1 MKKLSQFV
9 KFDFEGFSKG
19 KLYKVTGVEKWDDYD
34 TKVHLGTRLKTV
46 IAKDETPYKQKDG
59 EMVTNL
65 YEQLTFKVP
74 KDIKIPIGS
83 YVVPVNP
90 VAVVYGNYRNQL
102 SVKAD
107 DIRILQQN
115 QR

>member
-65 YEQLTFKVP
+65 YCYSAFYLLPNLLYFRQ
-74 KDIKIPIGS
+74 I
-83 YVVPVNP
+83 
-90 VAVVYGNYRNQL
+90 Q
-102 SVKAD
+102 
-107 DIRILQQN
+107 
-115 QR
+115 